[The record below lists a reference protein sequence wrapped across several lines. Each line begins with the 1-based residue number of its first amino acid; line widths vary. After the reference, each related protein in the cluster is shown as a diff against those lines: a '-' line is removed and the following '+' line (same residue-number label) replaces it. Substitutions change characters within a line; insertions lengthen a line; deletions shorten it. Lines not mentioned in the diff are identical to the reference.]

1 MSVKVTQAN
10 KTFDQ
15 KLRLMGYEVFDLVVL
30 FITLSVLNFVF
41 AEGFKLLCVW
51 LPVMILAIILR
62 VGKRGKPENYIV
74 HLIKFHVSPGV
85 YSAFAEPKVSTV
97 PPRIRKAGLL

>member
-1 MSVKVTQAN
+1 MSLKITQAN

-15 KLRLMGYEVFDLVVL
+15 KLRLVGYEVFDLVVL
-30 FITLSVLNFVF
+30 FITLSVLNFIF

-51 LPVMILAIILR
+51 LPVLILAIILR

-85 YSAFAEPKVSTV
+85 YCAFTDPKLKKS
-97 PPRIRKAGLL
+97 PPKIRKASST